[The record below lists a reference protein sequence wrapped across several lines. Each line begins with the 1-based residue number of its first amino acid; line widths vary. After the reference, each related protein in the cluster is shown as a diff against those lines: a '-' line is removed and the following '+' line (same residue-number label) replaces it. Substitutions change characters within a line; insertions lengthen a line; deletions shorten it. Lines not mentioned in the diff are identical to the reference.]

1 MLGEAKRCYEMLCS
15 EAPLERAVEDEAV
28 KHVADVFHYLVIHAN
43 VKQYYY
49 ELKFIRSDARL
60 LELIG
65 KALRHLDILSR
76 DKDHEEKIKQFL
88 TPSKEDEAVVLKY
101 YGQLR
106 ADFIKAISGL
116 ALASCPLCWAE
127 RKSRGGE

>member
-1 MLGEAKRCYEMLCS
+1 MLSS
-15 EAPLERAVEDEAV
+15 EVPLERAVEDEAV
-28 KHVADVFHYLVIHAN
+28 KRVADVFHYLVIHAN

-49 ELKFIRSDARL
+49 ELKFIRSGARL

-76 DKDHEEKIKQFL
+76 DKEHEENIKRFL
-88 TPSKEDEAVVLKY
+88 VPSKEDEAIVLKY
-101 YGQLR
+101 YDQLR

-127 RKSRGGE
+127 KKIRGGK